1 MVDLACAAPAWRWRC
16 RCAANGLLLPV
27 RLLLW
32 LMISF
37 CRGCSHHSR
46 HWTPPCGGRQRY
58 TCWKQLLTPNRAQCA
73 LLAPVAEDEPLC
85 RVLSQK
91 SQQRVAKAEDARA
104 EVEARHEV
112 AADISE
118 LLRRGDSELLREAA
132 SLHQQILSLKLER
145 GKLQREEVM
154 MREKVGAT
162 ALELLC

>member
-1 MVDLACAAPAWRWRC
+1 M
-16 RCAANGLLLPV
+16 
-27 RLLLW
+27 
-32 LMISF
+32 
-37 CRGCSHHSR
+37 
-46 HWTPPCGGRQRY
+46 
-58 TCWKQLLTPNRAQCA
+58 
-73 LLAPVAEDEPLC
+73 
-85 RVLSQK
+85 LSQK